1 VAQQQ
6 SNQSVMKAIIQFLV
20 IIFGIGWT
28 NILISQGLGSI
39 NNNSLSP
46 DLLAISQPVAATS
59 PVRQII
65 SSSET
70 QMEVQYN
77 FSGVAIAPAVVEGD
91 QYQYLHILNF
101 PKMGQIGKPALPIHN
116 DLVILPSDEY
126 SIEIIEAPFI
136 EYSGFNIHPALDAAS
151 DEAGQ
156 PEPSFVKDNQVY
168 STNAFF
174 PSSIVE
180 EEGVQIIRGV
190 KMAIIQIRPVQYNPV
205 TGIIRVYSKIRYKL
219 VFSSSN
225 NSFIN
230 LKYRNSDNFLKSM
243 NNSVLNSELLPKKS
257 TISAKSNNSA
267 DIILLT
273 TPTFQAAADTLAQW
287 KRQLGYTVKMISSSS
302 WTSTAVMDSV
312 HNLYNAMTPHPD
324 YLIILGD
331 QADVPAQQIAYS
343 TTYYLT
349 DLYYVCMD
357 GTGDYT
363 ADMARGRISV
373 TNANQALEVVQKIV
387 NYERNPITDAS
398 FYNNVMSC
406 AYFQDG
412 STYTSYKDGYA
423 DRRFLHT
430 AEEIRSYLQ
439 TKNYSVS
446 RTYFAFD
453 NRNPTNYNN
462 GYYSDGQAIPSD
474 LLVSN
479 GFNWTGNTS
488 DLLNKLNAGAFIMY
502 HRDHGYTDGYGWE
515 HPYFLNQ
522 EASAL
527 VSNGN
532 NINQLSNGDKLPV
545 VFSINCHT
553 GDFKR
558 AECFAENFLRKNNG
572 GAVGVFAPSY
582 TSYSGYNDALIT
594 GLFDAIWSNPGLIPD
609 FGSGGIVNP
618 SLNAHGDLVTMGD
631 VLNQG
636 LLRMSQTWAQ
646 TTRRKMQNEI
656 FHYFGDPSMK
666 LWTSV
671 PQTFNVSNLTSVIR
685 LDSIISFSISNCAD
699 ASYTLFI
706 DDTLFAEGNAVNG
719 QIIIPINVADSAKA
733 LLTIYKHNF
742 RPIVKQININ
752 NVIKSVPP
760 THQASN
766 IRFYTVSSKA
776 TSLTVTWDKGDG
788 DFSMVKISD
797 TDYFTDPVDSV
808 EYTADNFYSGSGE
821 QVVFRGYE
829 NSVTVYNLIEGKV
842 YWFRVYEYNNEGEYS
857 LYQTTEETN
866 NPNASD
872 GGGLLPVIY
881 TAFSGE
887 IENGIAKLE
896 WVTSSEINN
905 NYFAV
910 EHSMDNATFSEIGRV
925 DGFGMSNI
933 PISYSFEHHNCSPGV
948 NYYRLKQVDYDGKFE
963 YSQIIY
969 LQNADGGLGNLISYC
984 HQSGTNLEI
993 SFSEV
998 DAYQVRLTDIAGK
1011 AIFEKDLDATTQ
1023 TSIPVNELPAGVYLV
1038 TAISGSR
1045 IENQKIIINRK
1056 F

>member
-1 VAQQQ
+1 
-6 SNQSVMKAIIQFLV
+6 
-20 IIFGIGWT
+20 
-28 NILISQGLGSI
+28 
-39 NNNSLSP
+39 
-46 DLLAISQPVAATS
+46 
-59 PVRQII
+59 
-65 SSSET
+65 
-70 QMEVQYN
+70 
-77 FSGVAIAPAVVEGD
+77 
-91 QYQYLHILNF
+91 
-101 PKMGQIGKPALPIHN
+101 
-116 DLVILPSDEY
+116 EY
-126 SIEIIEAPFI
+126 VIEIIEAPYT

-156 PEPSFVKDNQVY
+156 PEPSFVKDSQVY

-174 PSSIVE
+174 PANIVE
-180 EEGVQIIRGV
+180 EDGIQVIRGIS
-190 KMAIIQIRPVQYNPV
+190 MAVIQIRPVQYNPV
-205 TGIIRVYSKIRYKL
+205 TGVIRVYSKIRYKL
-219 VFSSSN
+219 SFSPAN
-225 NSFIN
+225 NSFME
-230 LKYRNSDNFLKSM
+230 LKYRNSDNFFTSM
-243 NNSVLNSELLPKKS
+243 KNSVLNSDLLPKKS
-257 TISAKSNNSA
+257 SVSTKSTNSA

-273 TPTFQAAADTLAQW
+273 TPTYQAAADTLAQW
-287 KRQLGYTVKMISSSS
+287 KRQLGYSVKMISSNS
-302 WTSTAVMDSV
+302 WTTTAVMDSV
-312 HNLYNAMTPHPD
+312 HNLYNSMTPHPD

-331 QADVPAQQIAYS
+331 QADVPAQQIVYS
-343 TTYYLT
+343 TSYYLT

-373 TNANQALEVVQKIV
+373 SNTAQALEVVQKIV
-387 NYERNPITDAS
+387 NYERNPVADPS
-398 FYNNVMSC
+398 FYSNIMSC

-430 AEEIRSYLQ
+430 AEEIRSYLLA
-439 TKNYSVS
+439 KNYNIS

-474 LLVSN
+474 LLISN
-479 GFNWTGNTS
+479 GFNWTGNTT

-532 NINQLSNGDKLPV
+532 NINQLNNGNKLPV

-558 AECFAENFLRKNNG
+558 AECFAENFLRKGNG

-609 FGSGGIVNP
+609 FGSGGVVNP

-666 LWTSV
+666 LWTSA
-671 PQTFNVSNLTSVIR
+671 PQTFSINNLSNVIR
-685 LDSIISFSISNCAD
+685 LDSAISLSISNCSD

-706 DDTLFAEGNAVNG
+706 NDTLFAMGNAVNG
-719 QIIIPINVADSAKA
+719 QIEIPIHVADSAKA

-752 NVIKSVPP
+752 NVIKSIPP
-760 THQASN
+760 TQQASN
-766 IRFYTVSSKA
+766 IRFYSVSSKT

-808 EYTADNFYSGSGE
+808 EYTADTYYGGSGE

-829 NSVTVYNLIEGKV
+829 NSVTVYNLTEGKI

-857 LYQTTEETN
+857 LYQTIEETN

-881 TAFSGE
+881 TAFNGE
-887 IENGIAKLE
+887 IEDGIAKLK

-905 NYFAV
+905 NYFSV
-910 EHSMDNATFSEIGRV
+910 EHSVDNLNFSEVGRV
-925 DGFGMSNI
+925 EGFGMSNI
-933 PISYSFEHHNCSPGV
+933 PVSYSFEHEDCKTGI
-948 NYYRLKQVDYDGKFE
+948 NYYRLKQVDYDGKFA
-963 YSQIIY
+963 YSQVVG
-969 LQNADGGLGNLISYC
+969 LQKGSSEPTQLISFC
-984 HQSGTNLEI
+984 NQAGANLEI
-993 SFSEV
+993 GFFERNS
-998 DAYQVRLTDIAGK
+998 YQIRLTNIAGK
-1011 AIFEKDLDATTQ
+1011 SILQKDIASDSETILPI
-1023 TSIPVNELPAGVYLV
+1023 SELSPGVYLL
-1038 TAISGSR
+1038 TALSGDR
-1045 IENQKIIINRK
+1045 IENQKIIINQ
-1056 F
+1056 